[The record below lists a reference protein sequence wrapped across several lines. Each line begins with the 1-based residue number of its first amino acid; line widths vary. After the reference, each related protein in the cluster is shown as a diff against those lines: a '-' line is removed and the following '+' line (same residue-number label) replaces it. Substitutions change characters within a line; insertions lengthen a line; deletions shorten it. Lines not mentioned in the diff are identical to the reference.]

1 MTCAAF
7 CKPCV
12 CVLTRPHL
20 PLLSRLLCDALLC
33 FAGPYGVDM
42 EDSTMGVIRKHA
54 DSMYKLG
61 HAIPPRPSCV
71 YPASAKKPLGA
82 WFAGSPDGT
91 SAVRKCVNAP
101 DVSLAYYM
109 MFGECAGCCCRR
121 AANRATAS

>member
-1 MTCAAF
+1 
-7 CKPCV
+7 
-12 CVLTRPHL
+12 
-20 PLLSRLLCDALLC
+20 
-33 FAGPYGVDM
+33 
-42 EDSTMGVIRKHA
+42 MGVIRKHA

-91 SAVRKCVNAP
+91 AAVRKCVNAP

-109 MFGECAGCCCRR
+109 MFGECSWRVAAG
-121 AANRATAS
+121 ATQPHGWLHQGAWWL